1 MGGSP
6 KWHSSASI
14 PQQISTIRFL
24 AFRNRGPGR
33 WILRSAGK
41 RFPVRAQSS
50 RPTAHPWGNLSRR
63 MPDPGAGSIS
73 MPEPQ
78 GSTLCDPETFE
89 TLLKELGSFTVADV
103 LPLVHQRWEESGG
116 TGGVVPRR
124 RVLPVYPA
132 SWNPGNAGEDQ
143 IPWLVLFQSL
153 EERLNQMV
161 GVLARLS
168 AGEKVVLPSPVPLR
182 ISEKGLSFA
191 SSRPYD
197 PGQPLFLL
205 LDLPVFPPAELQVR
219 ARVLGVRESSSETP
233 PFRYTVLALFE
244 ALSPRLSDQ
253 LVQYMVARQREAIQ
267 EGFR

>member
-1 MGGSP
+1 
-6 KWHSSASI
+6 
-14 PQQISTIRFL
+14 
-24 AFRNRGPGR
+24 
-33 WILRSAGK
+33 
-41 RFPVRAQSS
+41 
-50 RPTAHPWGNLSRR
+50 
-63 MPDPGAGSIS
+63 MPEPGAGSIS
-73 MPEPQ
+73 MPESQ
-78 GSTLCDPETFE
+78 GTTLCDPETFE

-116 TGGVVPRR
+116 TGWVVPRR

-197 PGQPLFLL
+197 PGQHLFLL
-205 LDLPVFPPAELQVR
+205 IDLPVFPPAELQVR
-219 ARVLGVRESSSETP
+219 ARVLGVRESSSETL
-233 PFRYTVLALFE
+233 PFRYTVLALFDK
-244 ALSPRLSDQ
+244 LSPRLSDQ